1 VRRKWA
7 GHRARSRRTFEREFT
22 PAFFPFSTLNWI
34 SNDRLVDFGQDMNR
48 FLFMAADFLS
58 RPPGF
63 YVMLIAMVLCTAL
76 VPFGLT
82 NVVTYALSV
91 AAIVITGV
99 VLIQGYRDTAAIHA
113 KLDEIIVALDET
125 RNDVV
130 GLEHSDPEEIK
141 EKLVNLEEEAGKA
154 LANFQSLSDKRERP
168 EAIGGDHK

>member
-1 VRRKWA
+1 
-7 GHRARSRRTFEREFT
+7 
-22 PAFFPFSTLNWI
+22 
-34 SNDRLVDFGQDMNR
+34 MNR
-48 FLFMAADFLS
+48 FLFVAADFLS

-63 YVMLIAMVLCTAL
+63 YAMLIAMVLCTAL

-82 NVVTYALSV
+82 NTVTYALSV

>member
-1 VRRKWA
+1 
-7 GHRARSRRTFEREFT
+7 
-22 PAFFPFSTLNWI
+22 
-34 SNDRLVDFGQDMNR
+34 MNR
-48 FLFMAADFLS
+48 LLFRAADFLS

-63 YVMLIAMVLCTAL
+63 YAMLAAMVACTLL

-113 KLDEIIVALDET
+113 KLDEIVIALRQT

-130 GLEHSDPEEIK
+130 GLEHAEPHEIK
-141 EKLVNLEEEAGKA
+141 SKLTELEMEAERLATGGSLREAGA
-154 LANFQSLSDKRERP
+154 AV
-168 EAIGGDHK
+168 GGVRWGSRGSG

>member
-1 VRRKWA
+1 
-7 GHRARSRRTFEREFT
+7 
-22 PAFFPFSTLNWI
+22 
-34 SNDRLVDFGQDMNR
+34 MNR
-48 FLFMAADFLS
+48 FLFVTADFLS

-82 NVVTYALSV
+82 NAVTYALSV

-113 KLDEIIVALDET
+113 KLDEIIVSLEET

-130 GLEHSDPEEIK
+130 GLEHAEPEEIR
-141 EKLVNLEEEAGKA
+141 EKLGQLEEEAARPVG
-154 LANFQSLSDKRERP
+154 SGRREGS
-168 EAIGGDHK
+168 EATGERL